1 MKIRERILEV
11 LENNKG
17 IYISGEE
24 LAKELCVSR
33 NSVWKSIRALQGYG
47 YNISAVTNKGYCLA
61 VDSDIVSAQSVQ
73 KHISKYPNTFEIM
86 VHKTIESTN
95 KAAKELAFQGAEE
108 GTVIISEEQTAGRGR
123 LGRSF
128 FSPAQTGLYMSII
141 LRPNLTASQSLLIT
155 TATAVAVSQAIEN
168 ISGKMAKIKWVNDV
182 YCDEKK
188 VSGILTEASFSLESG
203 DLEFVVLGIGINVK
217 PPNEGF
223 PPDISNIATALFE
236 MEASTDVRS
245 QLAAEVLQNFWC
257 YYLNLEEKNFV
268 QEYRDRSF
276 LIGREIS
283 IVSIDDSQY
292 AVVLGIDDDCALKVQ
307 MKDGTVR
314 TLKAGEVSIKV

>member
-1 MKIRERILEV
+1 MKVRERTLEV
-11 LENNKG
+11 LENNRG
-17 IYISGEE
+17 NYISGEE

-33 NSVWKSIRALQGYG
+33 NSVWKSIRALQSYG

-61 VDSDIVSAQSVQ
+61 SDSDIISAQSIQ
-73 KHISKYPNTFEIM
+73 KHISKYPNTFEIV

-95 KAAKELAFQGAEE
+95 KVAKELAFQGAKE

-155 TATAVAVSQAIEN
+155 TATAVAVSQAIEKV
-168 ISGKMAKIKWVNDV
+168 SGKTAKIKWVNDV

-188 VSGILTEASFSLESG
+188 VSGILTEASFGLESG
-203 DLEFVVLGIGINVK
+203 ALEFVVLGIGINVK
-217 PPNEGF
+217 LPKDGF
-223 PPDISNIATALFE
+223 PPDIENIATALFE
-236 MEASTDVRS
+236 GEVSTDVRS
-245 QLAAEVLQNFWC
+245 QLAAEVLQNFWH
-257 YYLNLEEKNFV
+257 YYLNLAEKNFL
-268 QEYRDRSF
+268 QEYKDRSL

-283 IVSIDDSQY
+283 VVSIDNMQY
-292 AVVLGIDDDCALKVQ
+292 AVVLEIDDDCALKVQ
-307 MKDGTVR
+307 MKDGTVSK
-314 TLKAGEVSIKV
+314 LKAGEVSIKL